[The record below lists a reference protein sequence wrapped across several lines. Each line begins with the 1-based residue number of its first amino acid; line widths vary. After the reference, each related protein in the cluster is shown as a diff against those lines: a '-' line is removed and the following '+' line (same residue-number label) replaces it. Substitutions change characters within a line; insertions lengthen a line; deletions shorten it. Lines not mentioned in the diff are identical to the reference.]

1 MNDTTTKLFV
11 LCALFVMACGD
22 DSAVTDDSGSPDINE
37 PDVSVEV
44 DVGPDATAVSCPTHL
59 QFVNVRAETH
69 NDLGWT
75 GFGHNLRQNDG
86 SIFTMEVMGC
96 DADCRRCSI
105 SGPVSNLGVDNR
117 RCLEDSRIICS
128 ADTDCGDGGR
138 CRYLQGPPLALN
150 ILGRNQ
156 CLHLYFD
163 PDESGTSVEGSVN
176 LETGAV
182 NFTKFI
188 VRSTDNGSTGVCSQ
202 CVGDPTLNDGDP
214 RGTCANGVEGLP
226 TDLLG
231 EIGQACDAN
240 GFGSA
245 LSGTYSYDC
254 PTATVE
260 AGQTF
265 DIPGIS
271 TSGVRWTLD
280 PATRPACTNP
290 MVPEGLPCWCGVC
303 DDGVTPCHTDGE
315 CGPGKTC
322 GFWGGPESGQIPTAP
337 NTCAEP
343 CEWDPA
349 TSRGSCMSTAAPV
362 RVGCFPAAPNSVIE
376 ARGSAEVRGDEY
388 FVTLTQLDCLGPSAA
403 AASNMNL
410 GYPGPALYSQQYR
423 VIPEFRTE

>member
-1 MNDTTTKLFV
+1 MRRSRLALLV
-11 LCALFVMACGD
+11 CAASIFACGD
-22 DSAVTDDSGSPDINE
+22 DTAAPDAAAPDVSE
-37 PDVSVEV
+37 PDVSVAE
-44 DVGPDATAVSCPTHL
+44 DAGPDVPAPVCPTHL

-75 GFGHNLRQNDG
+75 GFGHGLRQNDG
-86 SIFTMEVMGC
+86 SIFTVEVTGC
-96 DADCRRCSI
+96 DDECRRCSV

-117 RCLEDSRIICS
+117 RCLEDTRIVCS

-138 CRYLQGPPLALN
+138 CRYVQGPPLALN

-163 PDESGTSVEGSVN
+163 PDVEGGTSVEGTVN

-182 NFTKFI
+182 NFSKFN
-188 VRSTDNGSTGVCSQ
+188 VRATDNDSMGVCSQ
-202 CVGDPTLNDGDP
+202 CVGDPTINDGIP
-214 RGTCANGVEGLP
+214 GGQCANGVDGLP

-231 EIGQACDAN
+231 ELGQPCDAN

-254 PTATVE
+254 PINTVNP
-260 AGQTF
+260 GQNF
-265 DIPGIS
+265 IVPGIS

-280 PATRPACTNP
+280 GSRPQCTNP
-290 MVPEGLPCWCGVC
+290 AVPEGLPCWCGVC
-303 DDGVTPCHTDGE
+303 EDGVTPCQADSE
-315 CGPGKTC
+315 CGTGTC

-337 NTCAEP
+337 NTCEGE
-343 CEWDPA
+343 CEWDPE

-362 RVGCFPAAPNSVIE
+362 RVGCFPAAPGSIIE

-388 FVTLTQLDCLGPSAA
+388 FVTLSQFACLGPSASV
-403 AASNMNL
+403 ASNTNL